1 MRIRALL
8 VQTIAF
14 LSVQIG
20 HIRVGDADRAPER
33 IVSLSGRVAS
43 GKSQLCDS
51 LCKRY
56 PATLVKTR
64 KLIQK
69 LKPTVPERRRDLQEL
84 SLAARKESRLATRRL
99 ATHTEFNF
107 RLHLVINLN
116 RMAHRPTST
125 RTLGPRVIVLPS
137 SSHRRTASSCVDPRL
152 RLRGN
157 PRATGPACR
166 V

>member
-56 PATLVKTR
+56 SATLVKTR

-84 SLAARKESRLATRRL
+84 SLAARKESRL